1 VRMRAAA
8 LNRAEVVRELTAL
21 RSTVSSVVELV
32 LGLSPNE
39 TSRVEFMNELTA
51 IFLEVGGVMLMA

>member
-1 VRMRAAA
+1 VRMWAAA
-8 LNRAEVVRELTAL
+8 LNHAEVVRELTAL

-51 IFLEVGGVMLMA
+51 IFLEVG